1 MGALLA
7 GLVLIPL
14 LDHGLKVFVLRRSPV
29 SVVSLGRLGKLQVVR
44 TRIWILRRYGG
55 RHLPALWSVWIVAA
69 AVLTVV
75 TMLEPEYGWCT
86 GLLLGGSFSHGLE
99 TSLRGWVCDYVCL
112 RWWPAFNLAD
122 VAVTIGAVGMGARIC
137 L

>member
-1 MGALLA
+1 MSALFA

-14 LDHGLKVFVLRRSPV
+14 VDHGLKVFILRRLPV
-29 SVVSLGRLGKLQVVR
+29 RFLSLGTLGKLQVVS
-44 TRIWILRRYGG
+44 TRIWILRTCCGLSLG
-55 RHLPALWSVWIVAA
+55 ALWSVWIVAA
-69 AVLTVV
+69 AALAVV

-86 GLLLGGSFSHGLE
+86 GLLLGGSFSHVLE

-112 RWWPAFNLAD
+112 RCWPAFNFAD
-122 VAVTIGAVGMGARIC
+122 VALTIGAVGMGTRMC